1 MNWEFLIQNK
11 ESLLVSTD
19 TRNLPAGCVFFALHG
34 ANFDGNKFAQQALE
48 QGASL
53 VVIDDPEVFSTLNP
67 QLSYTSSA
75 SDRSSKGEIRTF
87 NSQHSYTSSA
97 SDRSSKGEIRTL
109 PSQLLLVED
118 TLLALQDLARA
129 WRRHLGL
136 PIIGVTGTNGKT
148 TTKELLATVLSTKY
162 NLHYTQGNLNNQIG
176 VPLTLLSLTTAHELA
191 IVEMGASHP
200 GDIKELVDIAEPNY
214 GLITNVG
221 RAHLEG
227 FGSFEGVQRTKQELY
242 DYLVAHQGTIFRNTD
257 NPYLAAMHSNAA
269 REFRSLGVQEFRSTS
284 EPLNRAASELSEPLN
299 RAASELSEP
308 LNSKASEPSEPL
320 NSDFVAYTTGVMPD
334 GTRLVGAYNA
344 ENISAALCV
353 GEYFGVD
360 REQGLAAIRQYV
372 PTNNRSQAMTTE
384 RNRLI
389 VDAYNAN
396 PTSMQAAISVFKGDT
411 FILGA
416 MRELGEYTHLE
427 HQNVVNM
434 LAERKAD
441 LVFLV
446 GEEYR
451 LTTSPYPIFD
461 TVDQLHAYLEEH
473 PLTDKHILLKGSRS
487 THIEQLLD
495 IL

>member
-1 MNWEFLIQNK
+1 MNWDFLIKDK
-11 ESLLVSTD
+11 ESISVSTD

-34 ANFDGNKFAQQALE
+34 ANFDGNKFAKQALE

-53 VVIDDPEVFSTLNP
+53 AVIDNPEYALP
-67 QLSYTSSA
+67 QGTM
-75 SDRSSKGEIRTF
+75 
-87 NSQHSYTSSA
+87 
-97 SDRSSKGEIRTL
+97 
-109 PSQLLLVED
+109 LVED
-118 TLLALQDLARA
+118 TLLALQDLARE
-129 WRRHLGL
+129 WRRELGL
-136 PIIGVTGTNGKT
+136 PIIGITGTNGKT

-176 VPLTLLSLTTAHELA
+176 VPLTLLQISRAHEMA

-200 GDIKELVDIAEPNY
+200 GDIKELVDIAEPNC

-242 DYLVAHQGTIFRNTD
+242 DYLVAHNGTIFRNAD
-257 NPYLAAMHSNAA
+257 NPYLENMLAAACN
-269 REFRSLGVQEFRSTS
+269 
-284 EPLNRAASELSEPLN
+284 
-299 RAASELSEP
+299 
-308 LNSKASEPSEPL
+308 NSKFLSHQGSND
-320 NSDFVAYTTGVMPD
+320 NSLIHNSKLYTSGVMPS
-334 GTRLVGAYNA
+334 GTNLVGTYNA

-353 GEYFGVD
+353 GAYFGVE
-360 REQGLAAIRQYV
+360 REQGMEAIRKYV
-372 PTNNRSQAMTTE
+372 PTNNRSQHMQTAH
-384 RNRLI
+384 NQLI

-396 PTSMQAAISVFKGDT
+396 PTSMQAAINAFKGDT
-411 FILGA
+411 YILGA

-441 LVFLV
+441 LVYLV

-461 TVDQLHAYLEEH
+461 TVEQLHEYLEAN
-473 PLTDKHILLKGSRS
+473 PLINRTILLKGSRS
-487 THIEQLLD
+487 TKMEKLLD

>member
-1 MNWEFLIQNK
+1 MLQTISK
-11 ESLLVSTD
+11 AVTITDKILVSTD

-34 ANFDGNKFAQQALE
+34 ANFDGNKFAKQALE

-53 VVIDDPEVFSTLNP
+53 AVIDDPEVYSQLSTLN
-67 QLSYTSSA
+67 
-75 SDRSSKGEIRTF
+75 
-87 NSQHSYTSSA
+87 
-97 SDRSSKGEIRTL
+97 
-109 PSQLLLVED
+109 SQLLLVED
-118 TLLALQDLARA
+118 TLLSLQDLARA
-129 WRRHLGL
+129 WRRELGL

-148 TTKELLATVLSTKY
+148 TTKELLAAVLSSKY
-162 NLHYTQGNLNNQIG
+162 NIHYTQGNLNNQIG
-176 VPLTLLSLTTAHELA
+176 VPLTLLQLTRAHEMA

-200 GDIKELVDIAEPNY
+200 GDIKELVDIAEPNF

-257 NPYLAAMHSNAA
+257 NPYLAAMHSKAA
-269 REFRSLGVQEFRSTS
+269 QEFRSSGVTS
-284 EPLNRAASELSEPLN
+284 EQAQSA
-299 RAASELSEP
+299 
-308 LNSKASEPSEPL
+308 SEPL
-320 NSDFVAYTTGVMPD
+320 NSDFVAYTTGSMPS
-334 GTRLVGAYNA
+334 GTNLVGEYNA
-344 ENISAALCV
+344 ENVSAVLCV
-353 GEYFGVD
+353 GEHFGVA
-360 REQGLAAIRQYV
+360 REQGLEAIRQYV
-372 PTNNRSQAMTTE
+372 PTNNRSQQMQTAN
-384 RNRLI
+384 NRLV

-416 MRELGEYTHLE
+416 MRELGDYTHLE

-441 LVFLV
+441 LVYLV
-446 GEEYR
+446 GKEYR

-461 TVDQLHAYLEEH
+461 TVEELRAYLELH
-473 PLTDKHILLKGSRS
+473 PLKDRYILLKGSRS
-487 THIEQLLD
+487 TKMETLLD

>member
-1 MNWEFLIQNK
+1 MNWDFLIQNK

-34 ANFDGNKFAQQALE
+34 EHFDGNKFALQALE

-53 VVIDDPEVFSTLNP
+53 VVVDDPEIYNTHSQSP
-67 QLSYTSSA
+67 IA
-75 SDRSSKGEIRTF
+75 
-87 NSQHSYTSSA
+87 NS
-97 SDRSSKGEIRTL
+97 R
-109 PSQLLLVED
+109 LLLVED

-176 VPLTLLSLTTAHELA
+176 VPLTLLQITRAHELA

-200 GDIKELVDIAEPNY
+200 GDIKELVEIAEPNC

-242 DYLVAHQGTIFRNTD
+242 DYLVAHHGTIFRNTD
-257 NPYLAAMHSNAA
+257 NPYLMRMHENA
-269 REFRSLGVQEFRSTS
+269 
-284 EPLNRAASELSEPLN
+284 
-299 RAASELSEP
+299 
-308 LNSKASEPSEPL
+308 LNSL
-320 NSDFVAYTTGVMPD
+320 NSQQAAGDLQHSDLQDQGSDLQRSDLHYTTGVMPS
-334 GTRLVGAYNA
+334 GTNLVGAYNA

-353 GEYFGVD
+353 GEYFGIS

-372 PTNNRSQAMTTE
+372 PTNNRSQAMQTAH
-384 RNRLI
+384 NQLI

-396 PTSMQAAISVFKGDT
+396 PTSMQAAISVFQGDT

-416 MRELGEYTHLE
+416 MRELGDYTHLE
-427 HQNVVNM
+427 HQNIVNM

-441 LVFLV
+441 FVYLV
-446 GEEYR
+446 GPEYR

-461 TVDQLHAYLEEH
+461 TVDDLRVYLEAH
-473 PLTDKHILLKGSRS
+473 PLRDRKILLKGSRS
-487 THIEQLLD
+487 TKMETLLD